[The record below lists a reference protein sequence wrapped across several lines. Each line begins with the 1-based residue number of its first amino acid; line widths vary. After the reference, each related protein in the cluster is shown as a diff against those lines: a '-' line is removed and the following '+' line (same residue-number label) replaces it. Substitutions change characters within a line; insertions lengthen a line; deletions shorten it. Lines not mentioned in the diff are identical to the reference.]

1 MSAKQEG
8 TEARVQYR
16 VQFSKNDEAVSG
28 PDDAD
33 AIVRIA
39 SKDAG
44 SDPTLAFMQGKLKSE
59 GSTGVLFRVLMT
71 GEAASEINRLASRP

>member
-1 MSAKQEG
+1 
-8 TEARVQYR
+8 
-16 VQFSKNDEAVSG
+16 
-28 PDDAD
+28 
-33 AIVRIA
+33 VRIA